1 MAASWLVLQRPGL
14 AGHQVMT
21 WPVAHT
27 YAHQDRAR
35 ISMPVG
41 GIGTGTVGFG
51 GRGQLRDWE
60 LENHPA
66 VGLAAPLT
74 FFACHVSSGSGSSGS
89 GSPGSPGASGS
100 PGSSGARVLE
110 GA

>member
-1 MAASWLVLQRPGL
+1 MPEGTGWPAARRYL
-14 AGHQVMT
+14 
-21 WPVAHT
+21 
-27 YAHQDRAR
+27 DRDRTR
-35 ISMPVG
+35 ISLPVG

-89 GSPGSPGASGS
+89 PGSPGASNS

-110 GA
+110 GALFDDEIGGAQ